1 MMGCDARKN
10 LSSEARAAMRSI
22 HHHYRILRFP
32 QRPPK
37 TLEIFPILFLFF
49 RRRFKGIE
57 MPQSGLFSATTPE
70 SPPTLFSAQSG
81 LCSLSRN
88 NRGREEERGNLDAIK
103 RSGGKRKESTTF
115 CKILQENESIY
126 LVQKKDLANSYLGK
140 KI

>member
-10 LSSEARAAMRSI
+10 ISSEARAAMRSI

-103 RSGGKRKESTTF
+103 RSGGRRKESTVFARF
-115 CKILQENESIY
+115 CKKPRVSFWS
-126 LVQKKDLANSYLGK
+126 KKRLGK
-140 KI
+140 FVPWEKI

>member
-1 MMGCDARKN
+1 MTQGKISLRRHERRCDRFITIIASCDFPNVRPK
-10 LSSEARAAMRSI
+10 LSKYSQFFS
-22 HHHYRILRFP
+22 F
-32 QRPPK
+32 
-37 TLEIFPILFLFF
+37 FF

-103 RSGGKRKESTTF
+103 RSGGRRKESTVFARF
-115 CKILQENESIY
+115 CKKPRVSFWS
-126 LVQKKDLANSYLGK
+126 KKRLGK
-140 KI
+140 FVPWEKI